1 MLKWQADFF
10 LATNVV
16 LECMDLICLN
26 YGTCLNFG
34 SFTSNNAFN
43 EICICADGFFG
54 TNCEFTDDDLVISV
68 VGYAAS
74 SNADD
79 DHKKQRNS
87 YSVDVDYQNQPEY
100 ETLANAVEVIETR
113 EVFRLENED
122 LNVPALG
129 FLNDRRLSRRG
140 VDPNAVVE
148 NENALDIECVDD
160 F

>member
-34 SFTSNNAFN
+34 SFTSNNAFH

-74 SNADD
+74 STTDD
-79 DHKKQRNS
+79 DHNIQS
-87 YSVDVDYQNQPEY
+87 YSEDNDYSKQPEY
-100 ETLANAVEVIETR
+100 ETLAKTVEVIETE

-122 LNVPALG
+122 LNVPALK

-140 VDPNAVVE
+140 VDPDAVVE
-148 NENALDIECVDD
+148 NENLLEIDCVDG